1 MKSVP
6 PNPSGLCMCGCGQPT
21 PLAVQTNNARGLVK
35 GEPVRYIQTHSRV
48 RTPVE
53 FVEHAE
59 TNCWVWQRVK
69 NHEGYGK
76 IGNTAAHV
84 VYYREFVG
92 PIPEGKHLDHL
103 CSNRACVNP
112 GHLEPVTPGENV
124 RRSRAAKLNWDAVA
138 EIRAN
143 PHLPRAVF
151 VRRFGVSPYAISCVR
166 TEKTWPEAERPKE
179 TA

>member
-35 GEPVRYIQTHSRV
+35 GEP
-48 RTPVE
+48 
-53 FVEHAE
+53 
-59 TNCWVWQRVK
+59 
-69 NHEGYGK
+69 G
-76 IGNTAAHV
+76 
-84 VYYREFVG
+84 
-92 PIPEGKHLDHL
+92 
-103 CSNRACVNP
+103 
-112 GHLEPVTPGENV
+112 
-124 RRSRAAKLNWDAVA
+124 
-138 EIRAN
+138 
-143 PHLPRAVF
+143 AVF